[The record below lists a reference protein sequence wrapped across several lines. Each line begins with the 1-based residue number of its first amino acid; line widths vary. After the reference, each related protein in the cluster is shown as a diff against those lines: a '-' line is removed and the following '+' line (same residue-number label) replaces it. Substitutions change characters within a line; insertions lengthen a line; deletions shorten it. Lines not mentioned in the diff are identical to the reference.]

1 MLIDVLSSTLYGSL
15 LGICVGIIPGI
26 APAHLMSIMFMS
38 LFYMSPLELACFYI
52 AILTV
57 SQYVDSIPAVYF
69 GVPGETS
76 AIPASHE
83 GVHLRKKGLGGQA
96 IRLTAIGRLVAGFIG
111 ILLCWVSLYFIQ
123 KNTWFFS
130 IKVQVI
136 LLSLALIGIFLSSA
150 SAKIKTLLG
159 MALGYLLGMVGY
171 NYNLGSSFLTL
182 GIEDLTDGIPLICA
196 MLGLYVVPSLID
208 ELKKSWNH
216 ARMHIVETIQETHAQ
231 VKPHMLNMAQS
242 SVIGWF
248 VGLLP
253 GLSYVLSSTIAY
265 NWQKKKQ
272 MQANTYTPGNLP
284 SIVSAETANTAGA
297 ISTLIPLMV
306 FGIPITWS
314 ESIIYNLM
322 VMNHADFSQGKFLDA
337 NLHFL
342 ATALVISSI
351 VGLIVCWPLSR
362 YVAKILNQLNLKMLW
377 SAILIISVIVIFY
390 TGWYHSQIM
399 LYAGTFIV
407 CLIIGLG
414 LRGRVD
420 PLPVVFTFL
429 MQGSIESAAFAVRQL
444 YF

>member
-1 MLIDVLSSTLYGSL
+1 
-15 LGICVGIIPGI
+15 VGIIPGI

-38 LFYMSPLELACFYI
+38 LFYMSPVELACFYI

-83 GVHLRKKGLGGQA
+83 GVHLRRQGLGGQA
-96 IRLTAIGRLVAGFIG
+96 IRLTAIGRLVAGAIG
-111 ILLCWVSLYFIQ
+111 IGLCWISLQFIQ
-123 KNTWFFS
+123 QNTWFFS
-130 IKVQVI
+130 VKTQIV
-136 LLSLALIGIFLSSA
+136 LLSLALLGVFLSSA
-150 SAKIKTLLG
+150 SGKIKTVLG
-159 MALGYLLGMVGY
+159 MILGYMLGMIGY
-171 NYNLGSSFLTL
+171 NYNLGGGFMTF

-196 MLGLYVVPSLID
+196 MLGLYVVPSLVE
-208 ELKKSWNH
+208 ELKKSWQH
-216 ARMHIVETIQETHAQ
+216 SRMIMIESVEEKTVQLR
-231 VKPHMLNMAQS
+231 PHLANMTQS
-242 SVIGWF
+242 SVIGWL

-322 VMNHADFSQGKFLDA
+322 VMNHADFSQGRFLDA

-351 VGLIVCWPLSR
+351 IGLIVCWPLSR
-362 YVAKILNQLNLKMLW
+362 YVAKILNLLNLKMLW
-377 SAILIISVIVIFY
+377 STILAISIVVIFY
-390 TGWYHSQIM
+390 TGWYNDQVI
-399 LYAGTFIV
+399 LYGSTFFL
-407 CLIIGLG
+407 CLLVGMF

-420 PLPVVFTFL
+420 ALPVVFTFL
-429 MQGSIESAAFAVRQL
+429 MQGSIETAVFAVRQL